1 MPPEMPS
8 QPLSLL
14 DGLIVLLFIGGS
26 LLIGYFLSRRA
37 RHSTDE
43 YFKGGGNMGWF
54 MLGTSMVATAFAADT
69 PLALTGWVVTK
80 GLSQNWFWWS
90 MVPITMLGVFF
101 YAPLWKRANPQTDME
116 LVYQRYSGRSA
127 NALRVGKALWL
138 AFPFGCVN
146 MGWVNKAMTVIINY
160 TIPEF
165 PRLPLVDSLMLWLV
179 VATPLSSQVDPQFRE
194 AIQSGQLQP
203 MEIAYEHGL
212 LRQPAFW
219 SAYQSGA
226 YGSSDL
232 SENKDQARQRR
243 QEGWESLALGERL
256 ALDQPRAMQG
266 VPPEAVA
273 EGWDAFELTHQIYL
287 ISSTVNQYKVLFLL
301 FLVVVAYTAMG
312 GLWGVMVT
320 DFIQFWVAMIGCL
333 VLAWL
338 AVDRVGGLESLFS
351 QMHDLYGSDRAGAM
365 MALFPQEDAASYG
378 LFTRPEFWLLILV
391 FWWSYAFTDG
401 GSFFAQRML
410 SARDE
415 RQAALGYLWYGVAH
429 YALRMWPWL
438 LVGFVAAVMFPHTA
452 YPDGGMPSG
461 ALAEAG
467 YVRVMLEVLPT
478 GLLGLMVAALF
489 AAYMSTI
496 STWVNLGASYL
507 INDVYRPFLAP
518 IREQRIRQQKGQHDF
533 AFEESHY
540 VRWGIVAT
548 LLIALAGILVALFMN
563 TVSDAWFFLAGFNGG
578 IGVIYLL
585 RWYWWRINAWSEL
598 VCLLSLLGL
607 SLMMYALKDATVAQS
622 SVVLWEGTA
631 LAIPVASLFD
641 FPYSLL
647 VTVPLSVLL
656 ALIAT
661 WMTPPTDLSVLK
673 AFHRRV
679 QAGGPGWRTIHRL
692 VLQESPGFVAH
703 SPLNGR
709 SLLLWI
715 LSSAG
720 VCLWLIGLGKLIIGD
735 AFVAEPSF
743 PSFWLGILLLV
754 IGSACL
760 IAVACWFPKKAP
772 GDNPSTS

>member
-8 QPLSLL
+8 QPLSFL
-14 DGLIVLLFIGGS
+14 DWLIILLFVGGS
-26 LLIGYFLSRRA
+26 LLIGFFLSRRA
-37 RHSTDE
+37 RSSTED

-101 YAPLWKRANPQTDME
+101 FAPLWKRANPQTDME
-116 LVYQRYSGRSA
+116 LVYQRYSGGSA

-160 TIPEF
+160 TVPEF
-165 PRLPLVDSLMLWLV
+165 PRLPIIDSLMLWLV
-179 VATPLSSQVDPQFRE
+179 VATPLSSQVHPQLKE
-194 AIQSGQLQP
+194 AVHDGNLQP
-203 MEIAYEHGL
+203 MAIAYEHGI

-226 YGSSDL
+226 FGSYDASQTTEE
-232 SENKDQARQRR
+232 SVQRR
-243 QEGWESLALGERL
+243 QAGWEQLPMSAALP
-256 ALDQPRAMQG
+256 LDQPEQLLDLRASG
-266 VPPEAVA
+266 LPES
-273 EGWDAFELTHQIYL
+273 WDAFELTHQIYL
-287 ISSTVNQYKVLFLL
+287 VSSTVNQYKVLFLL
-301 FLVVVAYTAMG
+301 FLIVVAYTAIG

-320 DFIQFWVAMIGCL
+320 DFIQFWVAMMGCL

-338 AVDRVGGLESLFS
+338 AVERVGGLESLFS
-351 QMHDLYGSDRAGAM
+351 QMNALYGSDRAGAM
-365 MALFPQEDAASYG
+365 MALFPQADAAQYG

-518 IREQRIRQQKGQHDF
+518 MRERRIRRQTGQQDF
-533 AFEESHY
+533 VFEETHY
-540 VRWGIVAT
+540 VGWGIVAT
-548 LLIALAGILVALFMN
+548 LLIAMAGILVALFMN

-607 SLMMYALKDATVAQS
+607 SLLMYAFKDATVAQS
-622 SVVLWEGTA
+622 TVVLWEGTA

-641 FPYSLL
+641 FPFSLL
-647 VTVPLSVLL
+647 ITVPLSVLL

-661 WMTPPTDLSVLK
+661 WLTPPTDLSVLK
-673 AFHRRV
+673 TFHRRV
-679 QAGGPGWRTIHRL
+679 QAGGLGWQKIHRL
-692 VLQESPGFVAH
+692 VLEETPDFVVH
-703 SPLNGR
+703 SPLNR
-709 SLLLWI
+709 KSLLLWV

-735 AFVAEPSF
+735 AFVANPIL
-743 PSFWLGILLLV
+743 PSFWLGVLLLM

-760 IAVACWFPKKAP
+760 IAVAYWFPKKAP
-772 GDNPSTS
+772 QTKPPVS

>member
-1 MPPEMPS
+1 
-8 QPLSLL
+8 
-14 DGLIVLLFIGGS
+14 
-26 LLIGYFLSRRA
+26 
-37 RHSTDE
+37 
-43 YFKGGGNMGWF
+43 
-54 MLGTSMVATAFAADT
+54 
-69 PLALTGWVVTK
+69 
-80 GLSQNWFWWS
+80 
-90 MVPITMLGVFF
+90 
-101 YAPLWKRANPQTDME
+101 
-116 LVYQRYSGRSA
+116 
-127 NALRVGKALWL
+127 
-138 AFPFGCVN
+138 
-146 MGWVNKAMTVIINY
+146 
-160 TIPEF
+160 
-165 PRLPLVDSLMLWLV
+165 
-179 VATPLSSQVDPQFRE
+179 
-194 AIQSGQLQP
+194 
-203 MEIAYEHGL
+203 
-212 LRQPAFW
+212 
-219 SAYQSGA
+219 
-226 YGSSDL
+226 
-232 SENKDQARQRR
+232 
-243 QEGWESLALGERL
+243 
-256 ALDQPRAMQG
+256 
-266 VPPEAVA
+266 
-273 EGWDAFELTHQIYL
+273 
-287 ISSTVNQYKVLFLL
+287 
-301 FLVVVAYTAMG
+301 
-312 GLWGVMVT
+312 
-320 DFIQFWVAMIGCL
+320 
-333 VLAWL
+333 
-338 AVDRVGGLESLFS
+338 
-351 QMHDLYGSDRAGAM
+351 
-365 MALFPQEDAASYG
+365 
-378 LFTRPEFWLLILV
+378 
-391 FWWSYAFTDG
+391 
-401 GSFFAQRML
+401 
-410 SARDE
+410 
-415 RQAALGYLWYGVAH
+415 
-429 YALRMWPWL
+429 
-438 LVGFVAAVMFPHTA
+438 
-452 YPDGGMPSG
+452 
-461 ALAEAG
+461 
-467 YVRVMLEVLPT
+467 MLEVLPT

-518 IREQRIRQQKGQHDF
+518 IREQRIRQQKGQQDF

-703 SPLNGR
+703 SPLNVR

-760 IAVACWFPKKAP
+760 IAVACWFPRKAP